1 MTKAYLWNVK
11 LNGTLYEIQVTY
23 KKMKSIRLRVMP
35 GGLLLLSAPS
45 GTPKEQLEPFLW
57 ERTGWIE
64 YHVNEMKE
72 KKAAE
77 KLPPLSAVEKKEA
90 LAYLQP
96 LVDAWYPVVAARGI
110 ERPQVSVR
118 AMRTRFGSCSV
129 GRGRI
134 TLNVMLLNVPRSCAE
149 YVVLHELAHFLYP
162 NHSRSFYDFIAGY
175 MPDWQE
181 RERLLKQIDR
191 EAAAVNR

>member
-90 LAYLQP
+90 LAYLP
-96 LVDAWYPVVAARGI
+96 LL
-110 ERPQVSVR
+110 Q
-118 AMRTRFGSCSV
+118 
-129 GRGRI
+129 
-134 TLNVMLLNVPRSCAE
+134 
-149 YVVLHELAHFLYP
+149 
-162 NHSRSFYDFIAGY
+162 
-175 MPDWQE
+175 
-181 RERLLKQIDR
+181 
-191 EAAAVNR
+191 